1 LHDNGA
7 LERYWPR
14 LRSKAQQRDE
24 TVNEIRVAYFLQSVG
39 YPVVDWEPEDAG
51 GHKLEFAVA
60 NPTERQ
66 RIFVEVKSPGWEAE
80 LSDAERAAGRASQ
93 PKYRADIIEGG
104 PAGPVQVIR
113 RTIKKAHPK
122 FSGNQPSIVV
132 VSDDCRVNLGEWGW
146 GPLQMALS
154 RDSIG
159 YGPGLFHDPAY
170 SGIGAVCLFRAV
182 SLFGQRGIEYHS
194 ICMANPKALPAA
206 IVPKDLVSLLITKP
220 VEPPLVSQKVQ
231 PNHHGA
237 DGS

>member
-1 LHDNGA
+1 MRDNGA

-39 YPVVDWEPEDAG
+39 YPLVDWEPEDAG

-66 RIFVEVKSPGWEAE
+66 KILVEVKSPGWEAE
-80 LSDAERAAGRASQ
+80 LSDAERTAGRASQ

-154 RDSIG
+154 QNCVGG
-159 YGPGLFHDPAY
+159 YGPGFFNDPAY
-170 SGIGAVCLFRAV
+170 SAIGAVCLFRAV
-182 SLFGQRGIEYHS
+182 SLFGQRGIKYHS
-194 ICMANPKALPAA
+194 LCAANPNALRTAV
-206 IVPKDLVSLLITKP
+206 VPQNLVSLLITKP
-220 VEPPLVSQKVQ
+220 VEPPLTSQKLQ
-231 PNHHGA
+231 PNHNGA
-237 DGS
+237 